1 MVEKNDDKNQ
11 ITPKIVL
18 TLIIVSLA
26 IFYLFIAIGLAVI
39 LVIFFVIWLVN
50 KLRGNQED
58 LGKNKLIQF

>member
-26 IFYLFIAIGLAVI
+26 IFYLFIAIGIAVI
-39 LVIFFVIWLVN
+39 LVIFFVLWIVN
-50 KLRGNQED
+50 KLRRNSKESRIK
-58 LGKNKLIQF
+58 KN